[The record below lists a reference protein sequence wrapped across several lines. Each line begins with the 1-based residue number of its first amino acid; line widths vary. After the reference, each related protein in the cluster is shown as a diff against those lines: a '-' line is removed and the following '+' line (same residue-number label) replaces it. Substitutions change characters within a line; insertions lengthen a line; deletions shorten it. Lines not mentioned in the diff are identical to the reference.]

1 MLSGRDDEERMMEI
15 EKVSFELDDYFVAL
29 ANKYELTV
37 SALNGIMMARLLR
50 LNVETQNEEN
60 LYKLLRVVLQKDHKS
75 LDNRNVH

>member
-1 MLSGRDDEERMMEI
+1 MLSGRDDEERMLEI

-37 SALNGIMMARLLR
+37 SALNGVMMARLLR
-50 LNVETQNEEN
+50 LNVDMGNEDN
-60 LYKLLRVVLQKDHKS
+60 LYKLLHVVLQKDHKS

>member
-60 LYKLLRVVLQKDHKS
+60 LYKLLRVVLQKDHES
-75 LDNRNVH
+75 WDNRNVH

>member
-60 LYKLLRVVLQKDHKS
+60 LYKLLVVILQKDHESWDK
-75 LDNRNVH
+75 DRK